1 MARCMVR
8 LSSPERDVWME
19 RLDREDANLRAAL
32 AWSKADKDAVQPGL
46 RLVGALTYYWFL
58 RGSVREG
65 RTWLEGMLERT
76 DGTNR
81 SAVRGKGLRGAGW
94 MAWAEGDYQAASL
107 LAEESLSILR
117 ERGDKRES
125 GNAEWLLGLVRMGQR
140 NSAAA
145 RPLLEESRTLFKD
158 LGDVWGEAFT
168 LYLLGMAAYFSGDR
182 AAARAYYEE
191 SLPLFQEQGDVF
203 GVSLL
208 VSALEAVVL
217 PQGDE
222 ETARSLYEQSL
233 PLLHASKDRGRLGMI
248 LINVGDA
255 WLHNYGDEQQGKM
268 LYKQGL
274 NLWQEMQRVDNGLGI
289 VRGLA
294 GLAEVAAAQGQAER
308 AGRLFRA
315 AARLLPP
322 ASLYR
327 EEVNRRV
334 AAARAHLDATAF
346 TTGWTAGQTMTEE
359 RAVPDALQDA

>member
-1 MARCMVR
+1 MAPIGV
-8 LSSPERDVWME
+8 LHE
-19 RLDREDANLRAAL
+19 ARA
-32 AWSKADKDAVQPGL
+32 S
-46 RLVGALTYYWFL
+46 
-58 RGSVREG
+58 E
-65 RTWLEGMLERT
+65 
-76 DGTNR
+76 
-81 SAVRGKGLRGAGW
+81 VRGGWPGPKATIKRPPFSRRRACPFCARGETSEGAATRNGYWGW
-94 MAWAEGDYQAASL
+94 
-107 LAEESLSILR
+107 
-117 ERGDKRES
+117 S
-125 GNAEWLLGLVRMGQR
+125 GWV
-140 NSAAA
+140 SAAA
-145 RPLLEESRTLFKD
+145 RPQLEESRTLFKD

-203 GVSLL
+203 GVILL

-233 PLLHASKDRGRLGMI
+233 PLLRASKDRGRLGMI

-308 AGRLFRA
+308 AGRLFGA
-315 AARLLPP
+315 AARLLPS

-334 AAARAHLDATAF
+334 AAARAQLDATAF

-359 RAVPDALQDA
+359 QAVTDALQEA